1 MRSQDSAK
9 KRADVCRVKVKRWRG
24 RIALFE
30 AEWNRV
36 FYASAPTGAEDFF
49 DIIMRSFLDQVKKA
63 GKSIKN
69 EIKNDILAVKERDPA
84 ARSGFEILLTNQG
97 VHAIL
102 LHRVAHFLDKRGHK
116 FFAKIISQFSRF
128 LTGIEIHPAAKI
140 GRGLLIDHG
149 MGVVIGE
156 TAEVGDGCTIF
167 HGVTLGGTGKE
178 RGKRH
183 PTLRDGVFVGAGAK
197 ILGNIVIGNNAK
209 IGANAVILCDIPDNA
224 TAVGVP
230 ARVVG

>member
-9 KRADVCRVKVKRWRG
+9 KRADVCRVKVKRWSG
-24 RIALFE
+24 RIALSE

-36 FYASAPTGAEDFF
+36 FLCLCTHGCRGFF
-49 DIIMRSFLDQVKKA
+49 INIMRSFLDQVKKA
-63 GKSIKN
+63 GKIIKN
-69 EIKNDILAVKERDPA
+69 EIKNDIRAVKERDPA

-102 LHRVAHFLDKRGHK
+102 LHRVAHFLDNRDHK
-116 FFAKIISQFSRF
+116 CFAKIISQFSRF

-156 TAEVGDGCTIF
+156 TAEIGDGCTIF

-178 RGKRH
+178 CGKRH

-209 IGANAVILCDIPDNA
+209 IGANAVVLHDVPDGT

-230 ARVVG
+230 ARVVR